1 MGGYTGGTVEN
12 IMNHEAKRVWYE
24 GASSLILAVETSC
37 DETSVA
43 VVEDG
48 KIIRSNII
56 SSQIETHKK
65 FGGVVPEVA
74 SRQHVESITW
84 IIEEAV
90 DAAGIALSDVDAIA
104 VTQGPGLVGS
114 LLVGLVAAKALA
126 FTLDVPLIGVHHIA
140 GHIYA
145 NRFVQELEYPALAL
159 VVSGGHTELV
169 VLEGPGRFKIIGRTR
184 DDAVGEAYD
193 KVARALGLPYPG
205 GPHMDR
211 LALES
216 DGAVQLP
223 RAWLEP
229 DSYDFSFSGLKSAV
243 LAALNQARMKGL
255 DLAPA
260 HVARGFQDSVIDVVT
275 EKAMRAARE
284 FGAKQLLLAGGVAA
298 NKGLRGALA
307 ERCGKAGLPL
317 IVPPLELCTDNAAM
331 IAAAAHFKWER
342 GEFSPQTLKAEAV
355 LSLEEWSVK

>member
-1 MGGYTGGTVEN
+1 VEN
-12 IMNHEAKRVWYE
+12 IMMDKMKLPAVPP
-24 GASSLILAVETSC
+24 GTPSLILAIETSC

-48 KIIRSNII
+48 RTIRSNVI

-90 DAAGIALSDVDAIA
+90 EKAGIRLQDVDAVA

-114 LLVGLVAAKALA
+114 LLVGLVAGKALA
-126 FTLDVPLIGVHHIA
+126 FSLGVPLIAVHHIA

-145 NRFVQELEYPALAL
+145 NRFVQELEYPSLAL

-169 VLEGPGRFKIIGRTR
+169 VLEGPGQFRIIGRTR

-205 GPHMDR
+205 GPHLDR
-211 LALES
+211 LALAA

-243 LAALNQARMKGL
+243 LAALNTARMKGL
-255 DLAPA
+255 DLAA
-260 HVARGFQDSVIDVVT
+260 DHVARGFQDSVIDVVT
-275 EKAMRAARE
+275 EKAMRAAKQ

-298 NKGLRGALA
+298 NKGLRGSLT
-307 ERCGKAGLPL
+307 ERCRLARLPL
-317 IVPPLELCTDNAAM
+317 VVPPLELCTDNAAM
-331 IAAAAHFKWER
+331 IAAAAHLKWER
-342 GEFSPQTLKAEAV
+342 GEFAPMTLKAEAV
-355 LSLEEWSVK
+355 LSLEEWSVKS